1 MAKSSGLW
9 AIAAVGAALIA
20 AQGGIGGT
28 GVAAASTVL
37 AQRVGQQ
44 MTLNGVRVTSVPADE
59 GFWVDTDLG
68 SVWVQID
75 TVRESPY
82 EVDPGDV
89 VNVTGTVLRHGQDFP
104 AQVGVTALEG
114 GSELAA
120 AGAHLEIPLNGIT
133 FTATS

>member
-114 GSELAA
+114 GFPAE
-120 AGAHLEIPLNGIT
+120 
-133 FTATS
+133 